1 MLKALRLSHQKEEP
15 NDIFI
20 MTSPSKLKQPNSSLC
35 HRLGLSLNNN
45 QEGGSNNG
53 TNKNRLYSLTV
64 VLAAILFFF
73 HSMSPSSS
81 SSDYN
86 TPSSSSSMGLLRTFS
101 SSNNNNKNERTD
113 ETNRFSYTDTNSPY
127 EQIWIN
133 SHLP

>member
-35 HRLGLSLNNN
+35 HRLFLSLNNN

-73 HSMSPSSS
+73 HSMSHSS

-86 TPSSSSSMGLLRTFS
+86 TPSSSSPMGLLRTFS

>member
-20 MTSPSKLKQPNSSLC
+20 MTSPSKLKQPNSSLS
-35 HRLGLSLNNN
+35 HRLCLSLNNN
-45 QEGGSNNG
+45 QDGGSNNG

-81 SSDYN
+81 SSDYT

-113 ETNRFSYTDTNSPY
+113 ETNRFSYTDSNSPY

>member
-73 HSMSPSSS
+73 HSMSHSS

-113 ETNRFSYTDTNSPY
+113 ETNRFSYTDSNSPY